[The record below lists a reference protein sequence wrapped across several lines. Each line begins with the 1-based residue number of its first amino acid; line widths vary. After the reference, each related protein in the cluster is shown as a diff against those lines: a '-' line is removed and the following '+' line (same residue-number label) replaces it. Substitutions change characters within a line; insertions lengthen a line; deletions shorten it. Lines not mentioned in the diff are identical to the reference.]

1 MLVDVCQTPVAKKIV
16 NQNRDTMDTRN
27 VWYELCKHYQNRMS
41 SKMCSQELLRYAHT
55 SQLVNSGHRGVNQSW
70 ITNFAETI
78 RQCQA
83 LQTDENKLSDQMC
96 VNFLN
101 NSMRGTTHLEGVL
114 DTCYTARKA
123 AGIPDPFNITFKEYV
138 ERLIQ
143 AAQPHDTSLGQTR
156 NRGGRSANFHSILG
170 VESDAKDDP
179 NDEEDPQAALEVY
192 KSDWDPKSGGRK
204 ERKRDDRLYKK
215 PGAPP
220 KQRAMIPRSKW
231 NTFSCEDQIAWSK
244 LSESAKRAILDIP
257 DNKKGSNSN
266 TVAIVNNHEMIFE
279 DEEEDTT
286 GNDNPSISAQTH
298 SSSNRSIVAGVHQP
312 NPARCVIQAN
322 TSTLRDASESKCQE
336 PEERGLLYMATHK
349 TTKSNRQIDV
359 NNAFSKAIEKKS
371 TSHVS
376 FHNDIEQP
384 ATERYKK
391 PQLQVNMASR
401 KKITLQENGTLT
413 GLGSSDEEEQT
424 NPNQTDPDTQAFTP
438 RADTN
443 TRPRMH
449 ATNRRASTRP
459 DTAIGGGL
467 SLIHI

>member
-1 MLVDVCQTPVAKKIV
+1 
-16 NQNRDTMDTRN
+16 
-27 VWYELCKHYQNRMS
+27 
-41 SKMCSQELLRYAHT
+41 
-55 SQLVNSGHRGVNQSW
+55 
-70 ITNFAETI
+70 
-78 RQCQA
+78 
-83 LQTDENKLSDQMC
+83 
-96 VNFLN
+96 
-101 NSMRGTTHLEGVL
+101 
-114 DTCYTARKA
+114 
-123 AGIPDPFNITFKEYV
+123 
-138 ERLIQ
+138 
-143 AAQPHDTSLGQTR
+143 
-156 NRGGRSANFHSILG
+156 
-170 VESDAKDDP
+170 
-179 NDEEDPQAALEVY
+179 VY

-257 DNKKGSNSN
+257 DNEKGSNSN

-459 DTAIGGGL
+459 DTAIGGGRGRGCGCTPG
-467 SLIHI
+467 SHHFGAGGQSYRTAAPDGRTHLIPRSVRNSPPQPSATEQHIPGVTVTRYGDGSHQDGEHQSYPITSTSQNWLGRRMTVPNRTTSHIAHRGRNLPRAHSGNPPVATDTLCNRNSPYHMGVREDGTIIGLEEYEDTIGNPLAIIPYGTQPDPIVS